1 MTENFTWHGD
11 AGAQQRVEEADRAA
25 AGVGPL
31 AHRVRG

>member
-25 AGVGPL
+25 AGSG
-31 AHRVRG
+31 R